1 MKFGT
6 VQSTL
11 KQLFIVNQQREGKS
25 TITIKEYYY
34 RRGPYHKDKTKKE
47 AQTSNH
53 INQKGPVS

>member
-34 RRGPYHKDKTKKE
+34 HKDKTKKE